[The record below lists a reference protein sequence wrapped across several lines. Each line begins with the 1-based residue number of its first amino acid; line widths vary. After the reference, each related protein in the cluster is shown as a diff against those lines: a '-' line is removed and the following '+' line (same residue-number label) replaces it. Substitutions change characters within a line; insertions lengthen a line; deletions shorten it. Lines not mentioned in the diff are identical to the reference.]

1 MFRALLKWPSHPGMR
16 LDFWRVRRVGVY
28 SEIEEREKRWRDGDP
43 VGGICN
49 IIKPG
54 ESCMYI
60 GVVAQYEGDKSTISF
75 CCQFLTTDGQKS
87 RGGILKRK
95 ENK

>member
-1 MFRALLKWPSHPGMR
+1 
-16 LDFWRVRRVGVY
+16 
-28 SEIEEREKRWRDGDP
+28 
-43 VGGICN
+43 VGGIILLN
-49 IIKPG
+49 RGSRI
-54 ESCMYI
+54 
-60 GVVAQYEGDKSTISF
+60 VVAQYDGDKSTISF

>member
-1 MFRALLKWPSHPGMR
+1 MFSIVKTAEPPRNASRLLARPEGGSEMVASGVTARERPGGWDIILLNR
-16 LDFWRVRRVGVY
+16 GSRVYVR
-28 SEIEEREKRWRDGDP
+28 
-43 VGGICN
+43 
-49 IIKPG
+49 
-54 ESCMYI
+54 
-60 GVVAQYEGDKSTISF
+60 VVAQYEGDKSTISF

>member
-1 MFRALLKWPSHPGMR
+1 MFSIVKTAEPPRNASRLLARPEGGSEMGASGVTARERPGGWDII
-16 LDFWRVRRVGVY
+16 LLNLGRVVY
-28 SEIEEREKRWRDGDP
+28 VVR
-43 VGGICN
+43 
-49 IIKPG
+49 
-54 ESCMYI
+54 
-60 GVVAQYEGDKSTISF
+60 VVAQYEGDKSTISF